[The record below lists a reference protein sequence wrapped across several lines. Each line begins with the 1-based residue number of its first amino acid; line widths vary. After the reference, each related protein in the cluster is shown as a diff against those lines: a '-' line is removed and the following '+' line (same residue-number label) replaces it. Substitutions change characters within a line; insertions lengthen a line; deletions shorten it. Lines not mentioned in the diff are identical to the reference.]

1 MEKELRR
8 KNEKVTD
15 IGERLDR
22 TLARYRHLKDDYELM
37 MAIKDDT
44 SYHLK
49 KKISLKD
56 TEIGELTSQLDQA
69 LADGKEDCVDWRR
82 HTKAL
87 EKEVDRLEEANH
99 SCRRELA

>member
-44 SYHLK
+44 SYPLPAAAVARV
-49 KKISLKD
+49 S
-56 TEIGELTSQLDQA
+56 A
-69 LADGKEDCVDWRR
+69 KEPRARSRGRTCCK
-82 HTKAL
+82 TG
-87 EKEVDRLEEANH
+87 
-99 SCRRELA
+99 